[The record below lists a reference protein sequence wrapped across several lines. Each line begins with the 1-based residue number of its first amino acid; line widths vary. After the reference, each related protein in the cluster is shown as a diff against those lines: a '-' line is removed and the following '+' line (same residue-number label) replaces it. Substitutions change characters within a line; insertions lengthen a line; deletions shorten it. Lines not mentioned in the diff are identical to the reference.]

1 MPKVPQS
8 AAEMPNSF
16 ALLLGYLNFS
26 AGAFDVSAWKSIN
39 DLYAQFEPIDANG
52 DIVERADTVDGV
64 ADDLREALKRLHQT
78 DPAFRDVGQAEGVL
92 RIVFENV

>member
-39 DLYAQFEPIDANG
+39 DLYAQF
-52 DIVERADTVDGV
+52 
-64 ADDLREALKRLHQT
+64 
-78 DPAFRDVGQAEGVL
+78 
-92 RIVFENV
+92 